1 MKDAFIITEL
11 SKVLI
16 FKFMPMISSYSANA
30 SIFLSLELSEQGL
43 TCIKGFQL
51 VKDKLYPGV
60 AIEIIYTH
68 YYIPFSSQAFYLHKP
83 H

>member
-43 TCIKGFQL
+43 THLKSFRFIKN
-51 VKDKLYPGV
+51 
-60 AIEIIYTH
+60 E
-68 YYIPFSSQAFYLHKP
+68 FYQV
-83 H
+83 